1 MLVGRSPV
9 LDIAAHVAYPIAS
22 HMGSAPYAPP
32 TTVSDNLIAQTS
44 LGVQEGIRFVDSVV
58 LIRVRQRFGSSDDEN
73 GLEQNAPFVGRSM
86 EYEFSCPKVD
96 SSSDSSLLFQ
106 AQHVMHPQ
114 NRLFIN
120 GVNIAG
126 GVPMGGF
133 FVATPPQG
141 PSFEVGI
148 WSAQNLIIPPNTL
161 RDQGNT
167 LRVEARTSDG
177 STSGD
182 MPNFII
188 DNVVLFFRTRLP
200 RPVLEAEF
208 GSRP

>member
-1 MLVGRSPV
+1 M
-9 LDIAAHVAYPIAS
+9 D
-22 HMGSAPYAPP
+22 
-32 TTVSDNLIAQTS
+32 
-44 LGVQEGIRFVDSVV
+44 FVV

-73 GLEQNAPFVGRSM
+73 GLEQNAPFVGKSK
-86 EYEFSCPKVD
+86 EYEFSCPNVD
-96 SSSDSSLLFQ
+96 SSSESSLLFQ
-106 AQHVMHPQ
+106 AQHVIHPQ
-114 NRLFIN
+114 NRLSIN
-120 GVNIAG
+120 GVDIAG
-126 GVPMGGF
+126 GVPMSGF
-133 FVATPPQG
+133 FFNTLVATF
-141 PSFEVGI
+141 SLVGF

-161 RDQGNT
+161 RGEGNI

-208 GSRP
+208 ASRP